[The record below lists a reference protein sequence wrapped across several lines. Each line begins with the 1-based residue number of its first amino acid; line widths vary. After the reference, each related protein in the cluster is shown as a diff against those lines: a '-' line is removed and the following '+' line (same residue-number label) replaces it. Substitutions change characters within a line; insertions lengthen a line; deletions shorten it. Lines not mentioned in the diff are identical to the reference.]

1 MKTIGIVGFGIMGSG
16 IANNFL
22 KNGYTVYVW
31 NRSLAQRE
39 RFQKKGA
46 IALGNPREVA
56 ERADIV
62 FEVTAHD
69 QSSRQVWLEKNG
81 ILAGA
86 NKKTVLIAN
95 ATLSVEWIDRLIQ
108 ECQKR
113 ELQFLDMPMTGGRVG
128 AETGQLVLLVG
139 GDEKLLDKIKP
150 DLKAIAAKVFYFGP
164 AGHGIRYKL
173 ILNALQAVHMV
184 GFGEAIRTA
193 QAAKMNLKRV
203 SEALIDRPGG
213 VITALAW
220 QDYQSEPNPINFS
233 IEWITKDLTYAKQST
248 KNLDLPL
255 LEAVLKQY
263 QRAVKKGL
271 GKKDW
276 ARINNLPAKK

>member
-1 MKTIGIVGFGIMGSG
+1 MSRRH
-16 IANNFL
+16 L
-22 KNGYTVYVW
+22 
-31 NRSLAQRE
+31 
-39 RFQKKGA
+39 
-46 IALGNPREVA
+46 
-56 ERADIV
+56 DI
-62 FEVTAHD
+62 E
-69 QSSRQVWLEKNG
+69 N
-81 ILAGA
+81 
-86 NKKTVLIAN
+86 
-95 ATLSVEWIDRLIQ
+95 
-108 ECQKR
+108 
-113 ELQFLDMPMTGGRVG
+113 
-128 AETGQLVLLVG
+128 
-139 GDEKLLDKIKP
+139 EKLLDKIKP